1 MSQLIIAAR
10 SGSCVR
16 PAVTLA
22 SLAAHGGASSIQ
34 LVIIAVVLL
43 LSISA
48 RAQAFVAAEDFTP
61 PIDDL
66 KAYTARTDFVER
78 GLSNR
83 SISCLMQDS
92 RGYIWIGSGNGLN
105 RFDGYE
111 FTVYA
116 PDPRDSNS
124 ISDTGILALCEG
136 ADGLLWV
143 GTIEGRLNSL
153 DRQTGAFTRY
163 EFDWN
168 MFSGP
173 GKNTIV
179 QICRGSDSTLWLGTS
194 FGSVYRFNPATG
206 GLKALEDICSADT
219 DLPYQK
225 YQPRTLVS
233 DAEGRL
239 YYLAQGG
246 LVCGMPKEGSL
257 AIVDS
262 LTDYRAEL
270 GDYMHLASHGD
281 QHLLVLFERGIG
293 LFDCRSQ
300 RFSFVRRTLAPTA
313 DEQHVRLAGDGKH
326 VVWTVQSDFSILR
339 HNLLTGER
347 RLVTRSLPGME
358 LRNNSTAIN
367 LLAGRDNTL
376 WLGIREGLCHIYR
389 PGLRFEHF
397 CTDTYPELTVDAP
410 TWFARAMEVDTSGV
424 FWLGTDYGIFHQ
436 PPGSRTFHRGIPGDS
451 TFLVNNSVNVV
462 RQDSNGYIWF
472 GHTGQGI
479 TAWNPSTGK
488 MLKYTLPPEIVD
500 SSITVIPGV
509 YSILVDQQH
518 NGVWLGSSKVLYFYS
533 HDSGVCRPYRPPDRR
548 DGDKAFV
555 FYIAERNDDSL
566 WLATNDGIRVFDRGE
581 RRYVKLYS
589 SDDVGRNGLSNNA
602 VWSLL
607 FSDNNTLW
615 AGTYGHGLNCLR
627 LDKQEFSLLTEE
639 NGLSNN
645 VIYGI
650 MEDERGYLWISTGR
664 GLSRYNPRN
673 NQFKNYDQLDGL
685 LNNENYFGAYLNDR
699 RNGKMYIGGLNG
711 CSRFDPDEVMI
722 SPAEAQMVIT
732 ETRIL
737 DKPIK
742 RELFDGDTLELQ
754 WNDNFVSFRFA
765 SLDYTNPK
773 KHQYAYMLD
782 GVDRGWVYSGAR
794 RYAAYTD
801 LAGGTY
807 TFRIKGTNSDRIWN
821 NNGIAITLLIQPEP
835 WTTPEF
841 RIAILLLCFT
851 LVFWVARSR
860 FKRAQQRAEVKR
872 KLLESELEALR
883 MQMNPH
889 FLFNSLT
896 SVQHFIMRNNPDT
909 ARDYIARFARLMRM
923 VVETANRER
932 ITLSEEL
939 EILETYLSLERE
951 RFQQQLQYSIHVD
964 PEIDPA
970 AISIPPMLLQPYVE
984 NAIVH
989 GLQSRQGK
997 GNVNIDISRR
1007 RDRIVYK
1014 IEDDGVGRSSA
1025 SREGKNKGRN
1035 NGKRSSLGMLVTD
1048 KRISMLNE
1056 ALRETMH
1063 VDITDLYDEDGRAG
1077 GTRVE
1082 VFLPAMNNVAD
1093 N

>member
-1 MSQLIIAAR
+1 MKSRLIKPALSVSGVSSAQPVLRPTGTGKRTKLMCLLCIAAAFLLP
-10 SGSCVR
+10 S
-16 PAVTLA
+16 AA
-22 SLAAHGGASSIQ
+22 LAADGDLAQ
-34 LVIIAVVLL
+34 L
-43 LSISA
+43 
-48 RAQAFVAAEDFTP
+48 F
-61 PIDDL
+61 DDSEM
-66 KAYTARTDFVER
+66 YTARTDFVQR

-83 SISCLMQDS
+83 SITCLMQDS
-92 RGYIWIGSGNGLN
+92 RGYIWIGTGNGLN

-143 GTIEGRLNSL
+143 GTNEGRLNSL

-168 MFSGP
+168 TVSGP
-173 GKNTIV
+173 GKNALV
-179 QICRGSDSTLWLGTS
+179 QIWRGNDSTLWLGTS
-194 FGSVYRFNPATG
+194 FGSIYHFDPARRKLRSLT
-206 GLKALEDICSADT
+206 EICRADD
-219 DLPYQK
+219 DLPGQSYK
-225 YQPRTLVS
+225 PRTMAS

-239 YYLAQGG
+239 YFLAPGGLLRATPAKGSLELADSLARFYHEFGEPVYLA
-246 LVCGMPKEGSL
+246 
-257 AIVDS
+257 
-262 LTDYRAEL
+262 T
-270 GDYMHLASHGD
+270 HGD
-281 QHLLVLFERGIG
+281 QHLLVLFEHGIG
-293 LFDCRSQ
+293 VFDTRSQ
-300 RFSFVRRTLAPTA
+300 SFSFVYRTMAQDDP
-313 DEQHVRLAGDGKH
+313 EEHVRLAGDGKH
-326 VVWTVQSDFSILR
+326 TVWTVQSDFSIMR

-347 RLVTRSLPGME
+347 RLVARSLPGLV
-358 LRNNSTAIN
+358 LRNASIAIN
-367 LLAGRDNTL
+367 LLAGRDNSL

-397 CTDTYPELTVDAP
+397 SADNNSGLEIEAP
-410 TWFARAMEVDTSGV
+410 TWFARAIEVDTSGIV
-424 FWLGTDYGIFHQ
+424 WLGTDYGIFHK
-436 PPGSRTFHRGIPGDS
+436 PVDSDVFHRGIPGDS
-451 TFLVNNSVNVV
+451 TFMYDSPVNVV
-462 RQDSNGYIWF
+462 RQDSAGYIWF
-472 GHTGQGI
+472 GNSGPMLTG
-479 TAWNPSTGK
+479 WNPTTG
-488 MLKYTLPPEIVD
+488 D
-500 SSITVIPGV
+500 FIPDDYRTDPCDPGNPMNSGT
-509 YSILVDQQH
+509 YSMLVDDKR
-518 NGVWLGSSKVLYFYS
+518 NGVWVGSSKMLYFYS
-533 HDSGVCRPYRPPDRR
+533 HDNGTCSSYRPPDRR
-548 DGDKAFV
+548 DDEDKAFV
-555 FYIAERNDDSL
+555 FYIAERDDDSL

-602 VWSLL
+602 VWALL

-615 AGTYGHGLNCLR
+615 AGTFGHGLNR
-627 LDKQEFSLLTEE
+627 LQLNRQEFSLLTEE

-650 MEDERGYLWISTGR
+650 MEDARGYLWIATGR

-685 LNNENYFGAYLNDR
+685 LNNEHYFGAYLNDR
-699 RNGKMYIGGLNG
+699 RNGKMYVGGLNG
-711 CSRFDPDEVMI
+711 FSRFDPDDVMI

-765 SLDYTNPK
+765 SLDFTNPK
-773 KHQYAYMLD
+773 KHQYAYMLE

-801 LAGGTY
+801 LAGGAY

-821 NNGIAITLLIQPEP
+821 NDGIAITLLIQPEP

-841 RIAILLLCFT
+841 RIATLLLCFT
-851 LVFWVARSR
+851 LVFLVARSR

-872 KLLESELEALR
+872 KLLESELESLR

-896 SVQHFIMRNNPDT
+896 SVQHFIMRNHPDT

-951 RFQQQLQYSIHVD
+951 RFQQQLHYSINVAAD
-964 PEIDPA
+964 IDPA
-970 AISIPPMLLQPYVE
+970 AVSIPPMLLQPYVE
-984 NAIVH
+984 NAIIH

-997 GNVNIDISRR
+997 GNVNIDIQRR
-1007 RDRIVYK
+1007 QDRIVYK

-1025 SREGKNKGRN
+1025 ARTSRN
-1035 NGKRSSLGMLVTD
+1035 NGKRSSLGMHVTD

-1063 VDITDLYDEDGRAG
+1063 VDVTDLYDEEGRPS

-1082 VFLPAMNNVAD
+1082 VFLPAMNNDAD